1 MTCNVVL
8 ILTVS
13 HIKENKMLSFETPET
28 QRTDCAQI
36 KSVKIFN
43 VADISVPGFA
53 APIIQV
59 HIEKGTQD
67 AGSFQK
73 YGELVLNIGA
83 PDSVS
88 LLKEFEE
95 IQRALFQHLQ
105 SNGFLPPGS
114 ITI

>member
-1 MTCNVVL
+1 
-8 ILTVS
+8 
-13 HIKENKMLSFETPET
+13 MLSFETPET

-36 KSVKIFN
+36 KSVKVFN

-53 APIIQV
+53 APVIQV

-73 YGELVLNIGA
+73 HRELVLNIGA
-83 PDSVS
+83 PDSVD
-88 LLKEFEE
+88 LLKGFEE